1 LSLTVAA
8 SVGVGSL
15 LGGTALK
22 TEAESISSLKQ
33 KQSDIQSQQDG
44 LNSSINKTDQKIDSL
59 KGQQVDVQSELKRIG
74 SAIDNTNKG
83 IQEKTTKIQNTKV
96 QISKLQD
103 EIKVIQ
109 DRIQKRN
116 ELLKDR
122 ARNYQENGSVNYVS
136 VLMGA
141 QSIGD
146 LIDLAGAVATIM
158 EADKAI
164 LQQAE
169 SDKQELEQKQTKVQS
184 DLDSLQKMVRDL
196 ESLNNQLNSQKT
208 QQATLLGSLQQQ
220 EKEATD
226 NKMDMQEQAQILAAQ
241 SSAIQKAIQNEQARQ
256 AAEASQKTASAPKA
270 AEAPKA
276 STSSS
281 GGGGTTAAAPP
292 VSSSSFTRPASGA
305 VTSGYGGRID
315 PFTGES
321 TFHYGVD
328 IANSGPNVPI
338 VAAADGV
345 VVTAHV
351 SSSYGN
357 VVYISHSINGHIYT
371 TVYAHMSRY
380 IVSEGQTVTKGQQIG
395 FMGSSGEA
403 TGQHLH
409 FELYNG
415 PWAYHSAINPT
426 GIVPF

>member
-1 LSLTVAA
+1 VAA
-8 SVGVGSL
+8 VGIGSC
-15 LGGTALK
+15 LGGTAIK
-22 TEAESISSLKQ
+22 TEAESITSLKQ
-33 KQSDIQSQQDG
+33 KQSDIQSKQAD
-44 LNSSINKTDQKIDSL
+44 LNSSIQAANQKIDSL
-59 KGQQVDVQSELKRIG
+59 KGQQADVLSELKRIG
-74 SAIDNTNKG
+74 SAIENTTKG
-83 IQEKTTKIQNTKV
+83 IQEKQSKIEDTKA
-96 QISKLQD
+96 QIAKLQD

-109 DRIQKRN
+109 ERIQKRN

-141 QSIGD
+141 QSFGD

-169 SDKQELEQKQTKVQS
+169 ADKQELEQKQTQVQT
-184 DLDSLQKMVRDL
+184 DLENLQKMLRDL
-196 ESLNNQLNSQKT
+196 ENLNNQLNSQKT
-208 QQATLLGSLQQQ
+208 QQANLLGSLQQQ

-226 NKMDMQEQAQILAAQ
+226 DKMDMQEQSQILADQ

-256 AAEASQKTASAPKA
+256 AEEARQQAAAASRAK
-270 AEAPKA
+270 
-276 STSSS
+276 TSSS
-281 GGGGTTAAAPP
+281 GSGGGTAAAAAP
-292 VSSSSFTRPASGA
+292 VTSGSFMRPASG
-305 VTSGYGGRID
+305 VVSSTYGARWG
-315 PFTGES
+315 

-328 IANSGPNVPI
+328 IANSGSNVPI

-345 VVTAHV
+345 VVTAHF

-357 VVYISHSINGHIYT
+357 VVYIAHSINGHVYT
-371 TVYAHMSRY
+371 TVYAHMSKY
-380 IVSEGQTVTKGQQIG
+380 IVSTGQTVTKGQQIG
-395 FMGSSGEA
+395 VMGSTGDS

-415 PWAYHSAINPT
+415 AWAYHSAINPM

>member
-1 LSLTVAA
+1 MRRSLLSLTVASA
-8 SVGVGSL
+8 VCMGSL
-15 LGGTALK
+15 LGGTATK

-33 KQSDIQSQQDG
+33 KQSDIQSKQAD
-44 LNSSINKTDQKIDSL
+44 LNTSINKADQKIDSL

-74 SAIDNTNKG
+74 LAIDNTNKG
-83 IQEKTTKIQNTKV
+83 IQEKQSKIQDTKV

-109 DRIQKRN
+109 ERIQKRN

-122 ARNYQENGSVNYVS
+122 ARNYQENGNVNYVC

-141 QSIGD
+141 QSFGD

-164 LQQAE
+164 LQQSE
-169 SDKQELEQKQTKVQS
+169 SDKQELEQKQAQIQT
-184 DLDSLQKMVRDL
+184 DLDNLQKMVRDL
-196 ESLNNQLNSQKT
+196 ENLNNKLNSQKT
-208 QQATLLGSLQQQ
+208 QQANLLGSLQQQ

-226 NKMDMQEQAQILAAQ
+226 GKMDMQEQSQILAAQ

-256 AAEASQKTASAPKA
+256 AEEAKQQAAAAKAP
-270 AEAPKA
+270 
-276 STSSS
+276 TSSS
-281 GGGGTTAAAPP
+281 GGGTTAAAPP
-292 VSSSSFTRPASGA
+292 ITSGSFMRPASGS
-305 VTSGYGGRID
+305 VTSGYGGRTD

-380 IVSEGQTVTKGQQIG
+380 IVSAGQTVTKGQQIG

-415 PWAYHSAINPT
+415 AWAYHSAINPT

>member
-1 LSLTVAA
+1 MSLLSLTVAA
-8 SVGVGSL
+8 AVGLGSL
-15 LGGTALK
+15 LGGTAIK
-22 TEAESISSLKQ
+22 TEAESISDLKQ
-33 KQSDIQSQQDG
+33 KQKDIESKQSN
-44 LNSSINKTDQKIDSL
+44 LNSSINEANQKISSL
-59 KGQQVDVQSELKRIG
+59 KGQQADVQAELKRIG
-74 SAIDNTNKG
+74 LAIDNTNNE
-83 IQEKTTKIQNTKV
+83 IQEKQSKIQDTKN
-96 QISKLQD
+96 QIAKLQD

-116 ELLKDR
+116 ELLKNR
-122 ARNYQENGSVNYVS
+122 ARNYQENGSVNYIG

-141 QSIGD
+141 QSFGD
-146 LIDLAGAVATIM
+146 FIDLAGAVATIM

-169 SDKQELEQKQTKVQS
+169 ADKQELEQKQAQVQTN
-184 DLDSLQKMVRDL
+184 LENLQKMARDL
-196 ESLNNQLNSQKT
+196 ENLKNQLNSQKT
-208 QQATLLGSLQQQ
+208 QQANLLGSLQQR
-220 EKEATD
+220 EKEASD
-226 NKMDMQEQAQILAAQ
+226 DKMGMQEQAQILAAQ
-241 SSAIQKAIQNEQARQ
+241 SSAIQQAIKNEQDRL
-256 AAEASQKTASAPKA
+256 AAEAAKPKA
-270 AEAPKA
+270 ASQPSPSP
-276 STSSS
+276 STSSK
-281 GGGGTTAAAPP
+281 GGNASSPAPA
-292 VSSSSFTRPASGA
+292 VSSGSFTRPASGP
-305 VTSGYGGRID
+305 VTSGYGGRTD

-328 IANSGPNVPI
+328 IANSGSNVPI

-395 FMGSSGEA
+395 YMGSTGEA

-415 PWAYHSAINPT
+415 PWAYHSAINPM

>member
-1 LSLTVAA
+1 VRRSLLSLTVASA
-8 SVGVGSL
+8 VGIGSL
-15 LGGTALK
+15 LGGTAIK

-33 KQSDIQSQQDG
+33 KQNDIQSKQAN
-44 LNSSINKTDQKIDSL
+44 LNSSINKADQKIDSL

-74 SAIDNTNKG
+74 LAIDNTNKG
-83 IQEKTTKIQNTKV
+83 IQDKEAKIQDTKV

-109 DRIQKRN
+109 ERIQKRN

-122 ARNYQENGSVNYVS
+122 ARNYQENGNVNYVS

-141 QSIGD
+141 QSFGD

-164 LQQAE
+164 LQQAQ
-169 SDKQELEQKQTKVQS
+169 SDKQELEQKQTQVQT
-184 DLDSLQKMVRDL
+184 DLDNLQKMVHDL
-196 ESLNNQLNSQKT
+196 ENLNNQLNSQKT
-208 QQATLLGSLQQQ
+208 QQSNLLGSLQQE

-226 NKMDMQEQAQILAAQ
+226 DKMDMQEQAQILAAQ

-256 AAEASQKTASAPKA
+256 AEEAKQQAAAAKAP
-270 AEAPKA
+270 
-276 STSSS
+276 TSSS
-281 GGGGTTAAAPP
+281 GGGTSSAAPP
-292 VSSSSFTRPASGA
+292 VTSGSFMRPASG
-305 VTSGYGGRID
+305 VVSSTYGARWG
-315 PFTGES
+315 

-328 IANSGPNVPI
+328 IANSGSNVPI

-380 IVSEGQTVTKGQQIG
+380 IVSAGQTVTKGQQIG
-395 FMGSSGEA
+395 VMGSTGDS

-415 PWAYHSAINPT
+415 AWAYHSAINPM